1 MRRSGLP
8 QCAARFSPL
17 NIARPVTP
25 EVVGSSSIFRMCCNE
40 LPSIQRET
48 VMIKRTF
55 GRRNRGAWYIPELA
69 SDGST
74 IETWPVAH
82 YQNIKEWGRYV
93 DHCRSPVASQRWLDW
108 IEAVH
113 VVFQR

>member
-1 MRRSGLP
+1 
-8 QCAARFSPL
+8 
-17 NIARPVTP
+17 
-25 EVVGSSSIFRMCCNE
+25 
-40 LPSIQRET
+40 
-48 VMIKRTF
+48 MIKRNF
-55 GRRNRGAWYIPELA
+55 GRRNRGAWYIDELA

-108 IEAVH
+108 IEAVRQKGH
-113 VVFQR
+113 VVFQRGHVDERGTLVSDGILPYLFPVIVVAFKDNVLRF